1 MVQSITGNNA
11 KKDKGSGP
19 ALGVLSESLGLGPRE
34 VVSLAGAGGKTTL
47 MFRLAN
53 ELLLSGKKVVTTT
66 TTRILEPTSTETA
79 SFFVHTSRQKIK
91 EFLEGHLDRFRH
103 ITVAGERLGEGK
115 VKGIAPDVIC
125 DLWDAALSDYVIVE
139 ADGSAGR
146 PLKAPREQEPV
157 FPPNTTLV
165 VAILGID
172 GLGMELNERNVFQP
186 ALISKLTGVPLGQR
200 IDAESMAIL
209 MTHPDGIFKGAPASS
224 RVAAFLNKADL
235 ASGPHKAEEVAER
248 ILAKQHPRIERVVLG
263 QVKHDPPVTRVIFR
277 HEYRRNK

>member
-1 MVQSITGNNA
+1 LVQSITGNNVT
-11 KKDKGSGP
+11 KDKPSGP

-79 SFFVHTSRQKIK
+79 SFFVHSSREKIK

-115 VKGIAPDVIC
+115 VKGVAPDVIC
-125 DLWDAALSDYVIVE
+125 DLWDASLSDYVIVE

-157 FPPNTTLV
+157 IPPNTTLV

-172 GLGMELNERNVFQP
+172 GLGIELDERNVFQP
-186 ALISKLTGVPLGQR
+186 ALMSKLTGVPLGQR

-224 RVAAFLNKADL
+224 RVVAFLNKVDL
-235 ASGPHKAEEVAER
+235 LSESRKAEEVAER
-248 ILAKQHPRIERVVLG
+248 ILAKQHPRIERVILG
-263 QVKHDPPVTRVIFR
+263 QLRRDPPVARVYFS
-277 HEYRRNK
+277 HSLK

>member
-1 MVQSITGNNA
+1 LVQSITGNNVT
-11 KKDKGSGP
+11 KDKPSGP

-79 SFFVHTSRQKIK
+79 SFFVHSSREKIK

-115 VKGIAPDVIC
+115 VKGVAPDVIC
-125 DLWDAALSDYVIVE
+125 DLWDASLSDYVIVE

-157 FPPNTTLV
+157 IPPNTTLV

-172 GLGMELNERNVFQP
+172 GLGMELDEKNAFQP
-186 ALISKLTGVPLGQR
+186 ALMSKLTGVPLGQR

-224 RVAAFLNKADL
+224 RVVAFLNKVDL
-235 ASGPHKAEEVAER
+235 LSESRKAEEVAER
-248 ILAKQHPRIERVVLG
+248 ILAKQHPRIERVILG
-263 QVKHDPPVTRVIFR
+263 QLRRDPPVARVYFS
-277 HEYRRNK
+277 HSLK

>member
-1 MVQSITGNNA
+1 MVQSITGNNVT
-11 KKDKGSGP
+11 KDKPSGP

-79 SFFVHTSRQKIK
+79 SFFVHSSREKIK

-115 VKGIAPDVIC
+115 VKGVAPDVIC
-125 DLWDAALSDYVIVE
+125 DLWDASLSDYVIVE

-157 FPPNTTLV
+157 IPPNTTLV

-172 GLGMELNERNVFQP
+172 GLGMELDERNVFQP
-186 ALISKLTGVPLGQR
+186 ALMSTLTGVPVGQR

-224 RVAAFLNKADL
+224 RVVAFLNKVDL
-235 ASGPHKAEEVAER
+235 LSESRKAEEVAER
-248 ILAKQHPRIERVVLG
+248 ILAKQHPRIERVILG
-263 QVKHDPPVTRVIFR
+263 QLRRDPPVARVYFS
-277 HEYRRNK
+277 HSLK

>member
-1 MVQSITGNNA
+1 MVQSITGNNVT
-11 KKDKGSGP
+11 KDKGSGP

-125 DLWDAALSDYVIVE
+125 DLWDASLSDYVIVE

-157 FPPNTTLV
+157 IPRNTTLV

-172 GLGMELNERNVFQP
+172 GLGMELDERNVFQP
-186 ALISKLTGVPLGQR
+186 ALMSKLTGVPVGQR

-209 MTHPDGIFKGAPASS
+209 MTHPDGIFKGAPATS
-224 RVAAFLNKADL
+224 RVVAFLNKVDL
-235 ASGPHKAEEVAER
+235 ANAPHEAEEVAER
-248 ILAKQHPRIERVVLG
+248 ILAKQHPRIERVILG
-263 QVKHDPPVTRVIFR
+263 QLRRDPPVARVYFS
-277 HEYRRNK
+277 HSFK

>member
-1 MVQSITGNNA
+1 LVQSITGNNVT
-11 KKDKGSGP
+11 KDKPSGP

-79 SFFVHTSRQKIK
+79 FFFVHSSREKIK

-125 DLWDAALSDYVIVE
+125 DLWDASLSDYVIVE

-157 FPPNTTLV
+157 IPPNTTLV

-172 GLGMELNERNVFQP
+172 GLGMELDERNVFQP
-186 ALISKLTGVPLGQR
+186 ALMSTLTGVPVGQR

-224 RVAAFLNKADL
+224 RVVAFLNKVDL
-235 ASGPHKAEEVAER
+235 LSESRKAEEVAER
-248 ILAKQHPRIERVVLG
+248 ILAKQHPRIERVILG
-263 QVKHDPPVTRVIFR
+263 QLRRDPPVARVYFS
-277 HEYRRNK
+277 HSLK

>member
-1 MVQSITGNNA
+1 LVQSITGNNVT
-11 KKDKGSGP
+11 KDKPSGP

-79 SFFVHTSRQKIK
+79 SFFVHSSREKIK

-125 DLWDAALSDYVIVE
+125 DLWDASLSDYVIVE

-157 FPPNTTLV
+157 IPPNTTLV

-172 GLGMELNERNVFQP
+172 GLGMELDERNVFQP
-186 ALISKLTGVPLGQR
+186 ALMSTLTGVPVGQR

-224 RVAAFLNKADL
+224 RVVAFLNKVDL
-235 ASGPHKAEEVAER
+235 LSESRKAEEVAER
-248 ILAKQHPRIERVVLG
+248 ILAKQHPRIERVILG
-263 QVKHDPPVTRVIFR
+263 QLRRDPPVARVYFS
-277 HEYRRNK
+277 HSLK

>member
-1 MVQSITGNNA
+1 VLQSITGNNVT
-11 KKDKGSGP
+11 KDKAPGP
-19 ALGVLSESLGLGPRE
+19 PLGVLSESLGLGPRE

-79 SFFVHTSRQKIK
+79 SFFVHSSREKIK

-103 ITVAGERLGEGK
+103 ITVAGERLGQDK
-115 VKGIAPDVIC
+115 VKGISPDVIC
-125 DLWDAALSDYVIVE
+125 DLWDASLSDYVIVE

-157 FPPNTTLV
+157 IPRNTTLV

-172 GLGMELNERNVFQP
+172 GLGMELDERNVFQP
-186 ALISKLTGVPLGQR
+186 ALMSKLTGVPVGQR

-209 MTHPDGIFKGAPASS
+209 MTHPDGIFKGAPATS
-224 RVAAFLNKADL
+224 RVVAFLNKVDL
-235 ASGPHKAEEVAER
+235 ANAPHEAEEVAER
-248 ILAKQHPRIERVVLG
+248 ILAKQHPRIERVILG
-263 QVKHDPPVTRVIFR
+263 QLRRDPPVARVYFS
-277 HEYRRNK
+277 HSFK

>member
-1 MVQSITGNNA
+1 LVQSITGNNVT
-11 KKDKGSGP
+11 KDKPSGP

-79 SFFVHTSRQKIK
+79 SFFVHSSREKIK

-115 VKGIAPDVIC
+115 VKGVAPDVIC
-125 DLWDAALSDYVIVE
+125 DLWDASLSDYVIVE

-157 FPPNTTLV
+157 IPPNTTLV

-172 GLGMELNERNVFQP
+172 GLGMELDERNVFQP
-186 ALISKLTGVPLGQR
+186 ALMSTLTGVPVGQR

-224 RVAAFLNKADL
+224 RVVAFLNKVDL
-235 ASGPHKAEEVAER
+235 LSESRKAEEVAER
-248 ILAKQHPRIERVVLG
+248 ILAKQHPRIERVILG
-263 QVKHDPPVTRVIFR
+263 QLRRDPPVARVYFS
-277 HEYRRNK
+277 HSLK